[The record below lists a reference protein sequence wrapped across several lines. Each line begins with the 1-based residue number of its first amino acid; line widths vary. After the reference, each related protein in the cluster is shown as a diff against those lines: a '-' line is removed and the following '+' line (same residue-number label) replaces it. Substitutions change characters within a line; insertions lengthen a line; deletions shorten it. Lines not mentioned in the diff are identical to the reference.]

1 MVPTKMVINND
12 MFGILFGDN
21 FYETPRTAISR
32 ANGIHRVATLLR
44 QREVEVEVVDFF
56 NAWTDDELTQFVL
69 KFKKIDFIGFSLSL
83 SQLNISTVTHLIKLV
98 KKLHPEVRVIA
109 GGSSVLANHYEGVD
123 LFFKG
128 FTDGAMDDILS
139 FLKTGKFNPFLVETI
154 KTHDVKKVVNC
165 THHYAKFD
173 LSNLRTEY
181 VDRDFIQPNESLTLE
196 TSRGCIFKCKFCSF
210 PLVGKNKNDYIRDK
224 EDIKQELINNY
235 VRWGITK
242 YSVTDDTFND
252 NEIKV
257 DMMYEISQELDFKL
271 NFVSYARVDLLHA
284 RTGSL
289 DKLVKAGFK
298 GFFFG
303 IESLN
308 ERTSRRIGKG
318 LTGDK
323 LKNYL
328 IDIKQQYPN
337 LHITGSF
344 ISGLPHESIS
354 VFDEN
359 IDWAIQAGVFDS
371 FNFYPL
377 GIPVDNKVNYT
388 SPFSTEWKEYGYEIM
403 TEEEIQSKIESNQ
416 HLAKLMKEY
425 DFYYKYHS
433 LPWKNEHMTFLDAI
447 VSIERNKRKVN
458 SQSTGSG
465 WTIFAQSFNKEDL
478 DSALQLKKMDIDWEK
493 QIQDTTDFVN
503 EYKSKKLKW
512 Q

>member
-1 MVPTKMVINND
+1 MVRATMVINTD

-32 ANGIHRVATLLR
+32 ATGIHRVATLLR
-44 QREVEVEVVDFF
+44 QRDVTVEVVDFF
-56 NAWTDDELTQFVL
+56 NAWSDDELEAFVS
-69 KFKKIDFIGFSLSL
+69 KFEKIDFIGLGLSL
-83 SQLNISTVTHLIKLV
+83 SELYIPKITKLIKLV
-98 KKLHPEVRVIA
+98 KTNHPHARVIA

-128 FTDGAMDDILS
+128 FTDGAMDDILG
-139 FLKTGKFNPFLVETI
+139 FLKTGKFNPFLIETI

-181 VDRDFIQPNESLTLE
+181 IDRDFIQHNEALTLE

-235 VRWGITK
+235 VRWGTTK
-242 YSVTDDTFND
+242 YSITDDTFND
-252 NEIKV
+252 NEVKV
-257 DMMYEISQELDFKL
+257 DMIYEISQELDFKL
-271 NFVSYARVDLLHA
+271 NFVSYARVDLLNA
-284 RTGSL
+284 REGSL

-328 IDIKQQYPN
+328 IDIKQKYPN

-344 ISGLPHESIS
+344 ISGLPDESIT

-359 IDWAIQAGVFDS
+359 IDWAMKAGVFDS

-416 HLAKLMKEY
+416 HLSELMKEY
-425 DFYYKYHS
+425 DFYFKHHS

-447 VSIERNKRKVN
+447 VSTERNKRKVN

-465 WTIFAQSFNKEDL
+465 WTVFAQSFNKEDL
-478 DSALQLKKMDIDWEK
+478 DSALRLKKIDIDWVD
-493 QIQDTTDFVN
+493 QIKTTASFVDS
-503 EYKSKKLKW
+503 YKLKKLAI
-512 Q
+512 